1 MRLSNFQT
9 LPSQLVYL
17 LSQSVKFTPRRCQCC
32 IRTYKVLLNLHIY
45 SDNLRGQRLYSQK
58 LRIEVSGYNEFK
70 MVKISIFIIRIK
82 KYNNGLILK
91 ITLSSINTKID
102 PIY

>member
-1 MRLSNFQT
+1 MRVIELSNTPITACVFALAISKIYTST
-9 LPSQLVYL
+9 L
-17 LSQSVKFTPRRCQCC
+17 SVLY
-32 IRTYKVLLNLHIY
+32 TYKVLLNIHNIY

-82 KYNNGLILK
+82 KYNNVWLD
-91 ITLSSINTKID
+91 TQNYS
-102 PIY
+102 